1 MILIMIIIIFSN
13 DKYARNSGKCTHPRL
28 CVAYICIGGRM
39 RKLMMGGMGVSYV
52 KSLCQHSLSLFLV
65 VANDR
70 VVPKNRGR
78 IG

>member
-28 CVAYICIGGRM
+28 WVAYICIGGRM
-39 RKLMMGGMGVSYV
+39 RKLMMGGMGSVMLSRIV
-52 KSLCQHSLSLFLV
+52 TTPCQCFWWWQM
-65 VANDR
+65 
-70 VVPKNRGR
+70 